1 MNLFSRLFRR
11 KPPEDPPAPFTAR
24 PAPKRP
30 LYAIGDIHGRDDL
43 LAQML
48 ERISRDADGKPH
60 DLVLVGDYVDR
71 GEASAAVLRR
81 LAALDASD
89 HVVCLKGNHEAMLL
103 EFLDDPEGAGRR
115 WIRNGGL
122 QTLASFGV
130 GGVTETASGD
140 AMKRIRDQLRAAMGD
155 LEAWLRGLR
164 TFFHSGNIMVAHAGA
179 DPRLPADEQD
189 EKTLLWGHPAFH
201 AQPRQDGIWVV
212 HGHTVVD
219 AARAR
224 DGRIS
229 IDTGAY
235 ATGRLTAV
243 ALERD
248 DIRFLDA

>member
-1 MNLFSRLFRR
+1 M
-11 KPPEDPPAPFTAR
+11 PV
-24 PAPKRP
+24 RP

-43 LAQML
+43 LSQLL
-48 ERISRDADGKPH
+48 ERIAEDARGQPH

-71 GEASAAVLRR
+71 GESSAAVLHR
-81 LAALDASD
+81 LRALDASD
-89 HVVCLKGNHEAMLL
+89 HVTCLMGNHEAMLL
-103 EFLDDPEGAGRR
+103 EFLDAPERSGRR

-130 GGVTETASGD
+130 GGVTETANGD
-140 AMKRIRDQLRAAMGD
+140 RMAGIRDQLRAAMGD
-155 LEAWLRGLR
+155 TESWLRGLKTR
-164 TFFHSGNIMVAHAGA
+164 FQSGNVLVVHAGA
-179 DPRLPADEQD
+179 DPRHPVDEQE

-219 AARAR
+219 TASAR

-235 ATGRLTAV
+235 ATGCLTAL
-243 ALERD
+243 ALRED
-248 DIRFLDA
+248 EVRFLHT